1 MGERTR
7 GHRKPEEVAVATSD
21 VAISESSTEANVHN
35 ADRDRLLV
43 SRC

>member
-1 MGERTR
+1 MDEHTR

-21 VAISESSTEANVHN
+21 ATISEPSTEATVHN
-35 ADRDRLLV
+35 EDRDRLLV